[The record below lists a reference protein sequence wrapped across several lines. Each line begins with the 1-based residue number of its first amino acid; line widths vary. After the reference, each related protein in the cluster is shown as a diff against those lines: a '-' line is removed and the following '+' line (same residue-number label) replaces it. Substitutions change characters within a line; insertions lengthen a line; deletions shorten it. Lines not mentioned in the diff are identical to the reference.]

1 MPIAPAVLTH
11 PCLSAL
17 CTADACL
24 GALCAADAHLGAS
37 VRRGCLL
44 LRSHIANCAGCAD
57 SPPPR
62 CLVHCRYLLLRSH
75 IADCASCADSPLL
88 GCLCALRMP
97 AQVPLC
103 TADACYRS
111 PTLPIVPAVLT
122 CPQLGCPC
130 ALQVPAW
137 VPLCTTDAILLRS
150 HMPSLTGCADSPPMC
165 APLCVTVTMLVAV
178 PQSHCLLAVVICPPH
193 WLPQLPMLH
202 VVPTRYAIS
211 PAWASEH
218 DVVDLPEGK
227 FLLCRTPDIWVP
239 RLTHR
244 VVPS

>member
-1 MPIAPAVLTH
+1 MPAWVPVRAADACCLRSHMPIAPAVLTR
-11 PCLSAL
+11 PRLSAL
-17 CTADACL
+17 CTVDACL
-24 GALCAADAHLGAS
+24 CALCAADARLGAS

-44 LRSHIANCAGCAD
+44 LRSHIADCAGCAD
-57 SPPPR
+57 SPP
-62 CLVHCRYLLLRSH
+62 
-75 IADCASCADSPLL
+75 L

-97 AQVPLC
+97 ARVPLC
-103 TADACYRS
+103 TADACHRS
-111 PTLPIVPAVLT
+111 PTLPIAPAVLT
-122 CPQLGCPC
+122 CPQLGCPR
-130 ALQVPAW
+130 ALRIPAW
-137 VPLCTTDAILLRS
+137 VPLCATDAILLRS
-150 HMPSLTGCADSPPMC
+150 HMPSLTGCADSPPVC

-178 PQSHCLLAVVICPPH
+178 PQSRCLLAVVICPPR

-211 PAWASEH
+211 PAWALEH

-239 RLTHR
+239 RLTRR